1 MRSTF
6 RLALSLPFYW
16 SFRGLGRPTLMP
28 FNYTFSVTYRCNS
41 RCKTCYIWQIQ
52 QRVPKELELTL
63 DEWERVIK
71 SLGTSP
77 YWVTISG
84 GEPFLREDLVDIVR
98 AIDEHNK
105 PKIIN
110 VPTNGI
116 LWRIIPAKT
125 REILENISEKTTLV
139 VNFSV
144 DGVGKDHDEIRGVPG
159 NYELLKRAYKGIV
172 ELKGRFCNLVMGVH
186 TVVSSFNVRKLP
198 DIYEAVMEEF
208 RPDQYIAEVA
218 EERNEMDNFG
228 RGITPPP
235 EEIVKAMDFLIA
247 KAREGLRVKRW
258 KGLARVTEL
267 FRAQYY
273 ELVKRFYLTKE
284 EQVPSYASFASAH
297 ISPTG
302 DVWECAVYAT
312 NIGNLRDYNYDFKR
326 LWRSE
331 KARQIRRN
339 VKKSHPC
346 PLANEHYSNM
356 LLHIPIIIKIVTRI
370 CMGRL

>member
-144 DGVGKDHDEIRGVPG
+144 DGIGEDHDEVRGVPG
-159 NYELLKRAYKGIV
+159 NYELLKRAYKVV
-172 ELKGRFCNLVMGVH
+172 ELKERFRNLVVGIH
-186 TVVSSFNVRKLP
+186 TVVSSFNVHKLP
-198 DIYEAVMEEF
+198 DIYEVVMEEF

-218 EERNEMDNFG
+218 EERNEMDNLG

-235 EEIVKAMDFLIA
+235 EEIAKAMDFLIA
-247 KAREGLRVKRW
+247 KAKEGLRAKRW
-258 KGLARVTEL
+258 RGLAKVTEL

-273 ELVKRFYLTKE
+273 ELVKRFYLTGE
-284 EQVPSYASFASAH
+284 EQVPSYAGFASAH

-312 NIGNLRDYNYDFKR
+312 KMGNLKDFNYDFRK
-326 LWRSE
+326 LWSS
-331 KARQIRRN
+331 RRAWQ
-339 VKKSHPC
+339 VRRFIKKFHSC
-346 PLANEHYSNM
+346 PLANECYSNM
-356 LLHIPIIIKIVTRI
+356 LLRPRYIIRVIKNVLFR
-370 CMGRL
+370 

>member
-1 MRSTF
+1 LRSTL

-16 SFRGLGRPTLMP
+16 SFRGLGHPTLMP
-28 FNYTFSVTYRCNS
+28 FNYTLSVTYRCNS

-52 QRVPKELELTL
+52 QRVPRELELTL

-71 SLGTSP
+71 GLGTSP

-116 LWRIIPAKT
+116 LWRIIPARTK
-125 REILENISEKTTLV
+125 EILENISEKTTLV

-144 DGVGKDHDEIRGVPG
+144 DGIGEGHDEIRGVPG
-159 NYELLKRAYKGIV
+159 NYELLKRAYKGV
-172 ELKGRFCNLVMGVH
+172 LELKERFCNLVVGVH

-198 DIYEAVMEEF
+198 DIYEVVMEEF

-235 EEIVKAMDFLIA
+235 EEIAKAMDFLIA

-258 KGLARVTEL
+258 KGLAKVTEL

-273 ELVKRFYLTKE
+273 ELVKRFYLTGE
-284 EQVPSYASFASAH
+284 EQVPSYASFASVH

-312 NIGNLRDYNYDFKR
+312 KMGNLKDFNYDFRK
-326 LWRSE
+326 LWSS
-331 KARQIRRN
+331 RRAWQ
-339 VKKSHPC
+339 VRRFIKKFHPC
-346 PLANEHYSNM
+346 PLANECYSNM
-356 LLHIPIIIKIVTRI
+356 LLCPRYIIRVIKNVLFR
-370 CMGRL
+370 